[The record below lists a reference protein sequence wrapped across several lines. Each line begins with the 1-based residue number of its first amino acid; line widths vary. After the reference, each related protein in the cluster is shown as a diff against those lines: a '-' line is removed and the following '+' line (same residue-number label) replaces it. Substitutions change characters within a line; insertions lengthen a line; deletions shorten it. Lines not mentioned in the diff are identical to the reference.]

1 MSIKQWNIILV
12 LALCGV
18 LSGGGYVLYQ
28 NNLAQ
33 EAKLLEQAEEE
44 RLAAEQAQKDKEE
57 AEKIAALTKEFEGFL
72 NDFLTD
78 VSQELRE
85 YKITRKVL
93 VSLMQP
99 ANLRET
105 KYIEENYEM
114 GEATVMSLRLQ
125 MDKVMRLFETA
136 EIEFQELLT
145 KWPEGRGESIRQ
157 NWRSMRDEQVDVY
170 LGYFTSE
177 QDLLEAMQNLLSF
190 YNEKRDVLR
199 VDVIDDRIEF
209 DDEEDT
215 LRHEELKITVDALKS
230 LQSELMK

>member
-1 MSIKQWNIILV
+1 LSIKQWNIILV